1 MLSLLF
7 NHNNHRA
14 GFDVTDLFL
23 SLFLLL
29 PLSVNGE
36 DKITLELLETRQKE
50 TRAAFAKQEKTM
62 SGLRHGLAK
71 LNLENRA
78 ATASLDGLRTHM
90 KGDAVKLH
98 ENLSRATANS
108 ERLDKIFVNLEE
120 IETKLRQVKL
130 KQPRKSMHQEQA
142 GQGSAPLPHSSSPV
156 EDIPAFRLLVA
167 TLLVFLAPL
176 GFTLLEAS
184 CLATWAIPLA
194 GMRNLVVSIVIV
206 LTYFTL
212 GYGLMYGQSGF
223 TMTSGDPSENAIPA
237 AFFLYQLGLVM
248 MAGLIVT
255 TTLSDRLTLAAYALI
270 AITLSGF
277 LYPVFGQWIWG
288 SHLLL
293 EHKGWLEERGFRDFA
308 GASVLS
314 VTAAGFAL
322 IWAGYLRKVSTATPP
337 EVTNPPPAAYN
348 PSYALPG
355 LFILWLSWMGL
366 LVGHLKDEEQIAL
379 LIVKLSL
386 AGAAAGCV
394 AFIQGVIAGKQQDV
408 QHETYIKPLG
418 GILSGFVAIAAAAD
432 TVTTLEAIVMGSV
445 AGLLHVPACRLL
457 QRRVVKH
464 DAMTV
469 NLIAAHGVGGIWG
482 TLCVALYGG
491 EGQPDVG
498 QLVVQWQGVMAAL
511 ILSVSMALISVLLY
525 RGMVRL
531 GTARKVKMQVQ
542 AASS

>member
-1 MLSLLF
+1 MLSLSF

-14 GFDVTDLFL
+14 GFDVTGLFL
-23 SLFLLL
+23 SLFLLM

-36 DKITLELLETRQKE
+36 DKIVLELLETRQKE
-50 TRAAFAKQEKTM
+50 TQATFAKQEKTM
-62 SGLRHGLAK
+62 TELRDGLEK

-90 KGDAVKLH
+90 KGDAVKLR
-98 ENLSRATANS
+98 ENLSQAAANW

-120 IETKLRQVKL
+120 IDTKLRQVKL
-130 KQPRKSMHQEQA
+130 KQPRKNLDQEQA
-142 GQGSAPLPHSSSPV
+142 GQGSAPLPQFASP
-156 EDIPAFRLLVA
+156 IPAFRLLVA

-184 CLATWAIPLA
+184 CLAAGAIPFA
-194 GMRNLVVSIVIV
+194 GMRNLVVSIVIA
-206 LTYFTL
+206 LTYFTV

-255 TTLSDRLTLAAYALI
+255 TTLSDRLTLAAHALI
-270 AITLSGF
+270 AITLSGL

-293 EHKGWLEERGFRDFA
+293 EHKGWLEELGFRDFA
-308 GASVLS
+308 GASVIP

-322 IWAGYLRKVSTATPP
+322 VWAGYLRKISTATPP
-337 EVTNPPPAAYN
+337 EVTNPPPATYN
-348 PSYALPG
+348 PSYALLG

-379 LIVKLSL
+379 LIVKLTL

-394 AFIQGVIAGKQQDV
+394 AFIQGVIAWKQQDV
-408 QHETYIKPLG
+408 QHEIYIKPLG
-418 GILSGFVAIAAAAD
+418 GVLSGFAAIAAAAD
-432 TVTTLEAIVMGSV
+432 TVTTLEAIVMGSI
-445 AGLLHVPACRLL
+445 AGLLHVLACRLL
-457 QRRVVKH
+457 QHRAVKH

-469 NLIAAHGVGGIWG
+469 NLIAAHGVGGVWG

-491 EGQPDVG
+491 EGQFVLPDVE
-498 QLVVQWQGVMAAL
+498 QLVVQWEGVMAAL
-511 ILSVSMALISVLLY
+511 IFSVSLGLISVLLY
-525 RGMVRL
+525 WGMLRL

-542 AASS
+542 DASS